1 MKVTRFITDQDP
13 GAFVPQG
20 ALSPGS
26 AFGGGLVATQV
37 TDGVTTVLPTS
48 EIDFTS
54 GATVTDL
61 GGGVAGIAI
70 SGGSP
75 TGSAG
80 GDLSG
85 TYPNPAVAK
94 INGSPLGT
102 TTGASTNDVLTWNG
116 SAWVHQANAGSNPLT
131 TKGDLFGYSSV
142 AARVPIGTDTYVL
155 TADSTQTLGL
165 KWAAPSA
172 GSGGKVLI
180 LDNPPASPSTYDD
193 EFPGSSLDVKWTNP
207 LTSASGQ
214 TNTVTVAN
222 GGLIFEPA
230 TSGTSST
237 GKHVFG
243 ISQASPNVSFTV
255 MAKLGENYGGSDI
268 RSGVFVAKA
277 SGSAYICGPFLQD
290 QQPGDIGVTSYSAT
304 ADWSSY
310 DGHLQGANAVI
321 GTATGSHFLPT
332 WAKIVWDSGGGTL
345 TFYVSQNGMTW
356 SKFDTRSSISQPTV
370 MGICIY
376 SNSGTIN
383 ADKQFAAEWFRVTT
397 P

>member
-1 MKVTRFITDQDP
+1 MKVTRFITDRDP

-142 AARVPIGTDTYVL
+142 AARIPIGTDTYVL
-155 TADSTQTLGL
+155 TADSAQTLGL
-165 KWAAPSA
+165 KWAAPSGGGGSLPTTKLPVQDFA
-172 GSGGKVLI
+172 NGGGTNTNALAITLPATPTNGNLLIACIDRDGSGAINNITQTNVTWTQVATSGNSATPVVEIWKGVVSASPSASLTINCATSTFMNAAISEWNGVTGTLDQSATTSHVATAANTPIQTGTITPTNTNALVIGAWSTDSNSTVFKKCVGAPTYAAPFQKMINSGSTCGCGYAFPGKEIIQMMSDGSGG
-180 LDNPPASPSTYDD
+180 N
-193 EFPGSSLDVKWTNP
+193 GSWMSSCIVSLT
-207 LTSASGQ
+207 
-214 TNTVTVAN
+214 
-222 GGLIFEPA
+222 
-230 TSGTSST
+230 
-237 GKHVFG
+237 
-243 ISQASPNVSFTV
+243 
-255 MAKLGENYGGSDI
+255 
-268 RSGVFVAKA
+268 
-277 SGSAYICGPFLQD
+277 
-290 QQPGDIGVTSYSAT
+290 
-304 ADWSSY
+304 
-310 DGHLQGANAVI
+310 
-321 GTATGSHFLPT
+321 
-332 WAKIVWDSGGGTL
+332 
-345 TFYVSQNGMTW
+345 
-356 SKFDTRSSISQPTV
+356 
-370 MGICIY
+370 
-376 SNSGTIN
+376 
-383 ADKQFAAEWFRVTT
+383 
-397 P
+397 

>member
-116 SAWVHQANAGSNPLT
+116 SAWVHQAASGSSPLT
-131 TKGDLFGYSSV
+131 TKGDLYGHSTV
-142 AARVPIGTDTYVL
+142 DARIPIGTNGYVL

-165 KWAAPSA
+165 KWAAA
-172 GSGGKVLI
+172 GGGGGGAIPLL
-180 LDNPPASPSTYDD
+180 LDVVPGSPSTYDD
-193 EFPGSSLDVKWTNP
+193 EFTGTSLNGKWTNP

-214 TNTVTVAN
+214 TNTITVGN
-222 GGLIFEPA
+222 DWITIQPS
-230 TSGTSST
+230 SGAHSST

-243 ISQASPNVSFTV
+243 ISQASPASDFTV
-255 MAKLGENYGGSDI
+255 MAKLAQGYTQADI
-268 RSGVFVAKA
+268 RNGLFVGVGGAKGNV
-277 SGSAYICGPFLQD
+277 SGPFVQD
-290 QQPGDIGVTSYSAT
+290 VNPGFIGVTTISAS

-310 DGHLQGANAVI
+310 DGSNGTVNGAI
-321 GTATGSHFLPT
+321 
-332 WAKIVWDSGGGTL
+332 GGG
-345 TFYVSQNGMTW
+345 G
-356 SKFDTRSSISQPTV
+356 
-370 MGICIY
+370 
-376 SNSGTIN
+376 
-383 ADKQFAAEWFRVTT
+383 
-397 P
+397 